1 MQGGRDTPP
10 PPPPLTTATSSMP
23 HVPAMAASWAES
35 VPAVAPQRL
44 LFALQPPATDATRA
58 PSVPL
63 RPQWTH
69 HTSSGSGSSSSSSQS
84 NVGGVVGARSG
95 GSSSPRYS
103 DLLDAIN
110 EANVVSA
117 VSYHRPS
124 EDWGN
129 SSAATA
135 REAPMFANDRR
146 FEFRRPSLSDRNEE
160 RAPAAF
166 KSPHTQPAAR
176 KLSGSSPSSYPL
188 APKAD
193 GTIEEGQT
201 NPPKKRVRYL
211 RDTDRRNIIRR
222 IENGEKQAALAREFG
237 VTRAAICHIKK
248 NRYEIIS
255 RYDML
260 VQTAKEMSVLFIW
273 CFCVCSSDCLLT
285 LWLFG
290 RDLKRDKQESIGIP
304 PGADAMVHEVR
315 SKAVLLLLT
324 TLRDR
329 HSPPSLFRRTAG
341 RLIM

>member
-1 MQGGRDTPP
+1 MRGGRDT
-10 PPPPLTTATSSMP
+10 PPPLTTATSSMP
-23 HVPAMAASWAES
+23 HVPVMTASWAES
-35 VPAVAPQRL
+35 VPAVTPQRL

-69 HTSSGSGSSSSSSQS
+69 HTSSGSSSSSSQP
-84 NVGGVVGARSG
+84 NVGGVVGTRSG

-124 EDWGN
+124 GEDWGN
-129 SSAATA
+129 SSTATA
-135 REAPMFANDRR
+135 RGAPMFANDRR
-146 FEFRRPSLSDRNEE
+146 FEFRRPSLGDRNEE
-160 RAPAAF
+160 RAPTAF

-260 VQTAKEMSVLFIW
+260 VQTAKEM
-273 CFCVCSSDCLLT
+273 
-285 LWLFG
+285 
-290 RDLKRDKQESIGIP
+290 DKQESIGIP